1 MRFIQAPCRPLFRHP
16 WLAPLGLFL
25 LTCLY
30 PAGLRLNLDSE
41 SQPRG
46 VYWLQR
52 GEPRSG
58 QMVLVRLPVKT
69 ARLGVARG
77 YLPHRELAKCVAA
90 LPGDTVGVSAAG
102 LTINGRLLPATAPLS
117 RDSQGRP
124 LSRYPRGPH
133 DTLPGFLWLYSNHI
147 PNSWDSRYFGP
158 VPAEAVLGRLIPL
171 LTWPPFPRNPQGDST
186 CNWQTID
193 S

>member
-1 MRFIQAPCRPLFRHP
+1 MKVFHPFMRHP

-30 PAGLRLNLDSE
+30 PAGLRVNFESD
-41 SQPRG
+41 SQPKG
-46 VYWLQR
+46 LYWLQP
-52 GEPRSG
+52 GEPRPG
-58 QMVLVRLPVKT
+58 QLVLVRLPVEI
-69 ARLGVARG
+69 ARFGVERG
-77 YLPHRELAKCVAA
+77 YLGYRELAKCVAA

-102 LTINGRLLPATAPLS
+102 LTIDGQLLPATAPLF

-158 VPAEAVLGRLIPL
+158 VPTDGVLGRLVPL
-171 LTWPPFPRNPQGDST
+171 LTWPPFPTNPQGDIT
-186 CNWQTID
+186 CDWQTID